1 MHRLLSPHRWRWL
14 IGLILLS
21 VLTPVPAHQSDLV
34 RYPRRTDG
42 DEFRSVYALAQ
53 LQLAL
58 DKAGS
63 ALRLQ
68 PSRYSMEQER
78 ALVNLEHNRH
88 LDVAWS
94 MTSLER
100 EQRLLPV
107 RIPLDKG
114 LFGWRIAL
122 VPAQDMQRL
131 NDVQG
136 LDDLRQFIAGQGHD
150 WPDTEILR
158 AHGLPIK
165 VSSSYGSLFRM
176 LQAQRFDY
184 FPRSVLEI
192 WDELEHPRGKHLR
205 ADEHLLIRYPTALY
219 FFVSKQRPDLA
230 QTLQKGLEAALADGS
245 FDQLFHQHFAAQL
258 ERAQLAQRTVIELN
272 NPLLPAATPLQRD
285 ELWFSPESLPQQ

>member
-1 MHRLLSPHRWRWL
+1 MHRLLSPTHWRWL
-14 IGLILLS
+14 IALLLLCL
-21 VLTPVPAHQSDLV
+21 LTPAVANESNLV
-34 RYPRRTDG
+34 RYPRRADG
-42 DEFRSVYALAQ
+42 DEFRSLYALAQ

-94 MTSLER
+94 MTSVER

-122 VPAQDMQRL
+122 LPSDRTHLLKGVEDIQ
-131 NDVQG
+131 
-136 LDDLRQFIAGQGHD
+136 DLRQFIAGQGHD
-150 WPDTEILR
+150 WPDTQILR
-158 AHGLPIK
+158 SHGLPIK

-205 ADEHLLIRYPTALY
+205 IDENLLIRYPTALY

-230 QTLQKGLEAALADGS
+230 HTLQKGMEIALADGS
-245 FDQLFHQHFAAQL
+245 FDHLFDQHFAVPLA
-258 ERAQLAQRTVIELN
+258 RAQLTQRTVIELT
-272 NPLLPAATPLQRD
+272 NPLLPAATPLQRG
-285 ELWFSPESLPQQ
+285 ELWFTPPPSRP

>member
-1 MHRLLSPHRWRWL
+1 MHRLLSPTHWRWL
-14 IGLILLS
+14 IALLLLCL
-21 VLTPVPAHQSDLV
+21 LTPAVANESNLV
-34 RYPRRTDG
+34 RYPRRADG
-42 DEFRSVYALAQ
+42 DEFRSLYALAQ

-94 MTSLER
+94 MTSVER

-122 VPAQDMQRL
+122 LPFDRTHLLKGVEDIQ
-131 NDVQG
+131 
-136 LDDLRQFIAGQGHD
+136 DLRQFIAGQGHD
-150 WPDTEILR
+150 WPDTQILR
-158 AHGLPIK
+158 SHGLPIK

-192 WDELEHPRGKHLR
+192 WDELEHPRGKRLR

-230 QTLQKGLEAALADGS
+230 HTLQKGMEIALADGS

-258 ERAQLAQRTVIELN
+258 ERAQLTQRTVIELT

-285 ELWFSPESLPQQ
+285 ELWFTAPPSQP

>member
-1 MHRLLSPHRWRWL
+1 MHRLLSPTHWRWL
-14 IGLILLS
+14 IALLLLCL
-21 VLTPVPAHQSDLV
+21 LTPAVANESNLV
-34 RYPRRTDG
+34 RYPRRADG
-42 DEFRSVYALAQ
+42 DEFRSLYALAQ

-94 MTSLER
+94 MTSVER

-122 VPAQDMQRL
+122 LPSDRTHLLKGVEDIQ
-131 NDVQG
+131 
-136 LDDLRQFIAGQGHD
+136 DLRQFIAGQGHD
-150 WPDTEILR
+150 WPDTQILR
-158 AHGLPIK
+158 SHGLPIK

-205 ADEHLLIRYPTALY
+205 IDENLLIRYPTALY

-230 QTLQKGLEAALADGS
+230 HTLQKGMEIALADGS
-245 FDQLFHQHFAAQL
+245 FDHLFDQHFAVPLA
-258 ERAQLAQRTVIELN
+258 RAQLTQRTVIELT
-272 NPLLPAATPLQRD
+272 NPLLPAATPLQRG
-285 ELWFSPESLPQQ
+285 ELWFTPPSSRP

>member
-1 MHRLLSPHRWRWL
+1 MHRLLPPTLWRWL
-14 IGLILLS
+14 IALLLLCL
-21 VLTPVPAHQSDLV
+21 LTPAVANESNLV
-34 RYPRRTDG
+34 RYPRRADG
-42 DEFRSVYALAQ
+42 DEFRSIYALAQ

-94 MTSLER
+94 MTSVER

-122 VPAQDMQRL
+122 LPSDRTQL
-131 NDVQG
+131 LKDVEDIQ
-136 LDDLRQFIAGQGHD
+136 DLRQFIAGQGHD
-150 WPDTEILR
+150 WPDTQILR
-158 AHGLPIK
+158 SHGLPIK

-176 LQAQRFDY
+176 LRAQRFDY

-192 WDELEHPRGKHLR
+192 WDELEHLHGKRLR

-230 QTLQKGLEAALADGS
+230 HTLQKGMEIALADGS
-245 FDQLFHQHFAAQL
+245 FDHLFDQYFAAPL
-258 ERAQLAQRTVIELN
+258 ARAQLTQRIVIELT

-285 ELWFSPESLPQQ
+285 ELWFTPPPSQP

>member
-1 MHRLLSPHRWRWL
+1 MHRLLSPTHWRWL
-14 IGLILLS
+14 IALLLLCL
-21 VLTPVPAHQSDLV
+21 LTPAVANESNLV
-34 RYPRRTDG
+34 RYPRRADG
-42 DEFRSVYALAQ
+42 DEFRSLYALAQ

-94 MTSLER
+94 MTSVER

-122 VPAQDMQRL
+122 LPSDRTHLLKGVEDIQ
-131 NDVQG
+131 
-136 LDDLRQFIAGQGHD
+136 DLRQFIAGQGHD
-150 WPDTEILR
+150 WPDTQILR
-158 AHGLPIK
+158 SHGLPIK

-205 ADEHLLIRYPTALY
+205 IDENLLIRYPTALY

-230 QTLQKGLEAALADGS
+230 QTLQKGMEIALADGS
-245 FDQLFHQHFAAQL
+245 FDHLFDQHFAVPLA
-258 ERAQLAQRTVIELN
+258 RAQLTQRTVIELT
-272 NPLLPAATPLQRD
+272 NPLLPAATPLQRG
-285 ELWFSPESLPQQ
+285 ELWFTPPPSRP